1 MTGEPRIIKK
11 YANRRLYD
19 TGSSQSITL
28 QDVRDLIGAGHHVQ
42 VVEAKSGRDVTRSV
56 LLQIVADQELLG
68 RPVLSNEFLESM
80 IRVNSNPMRDLTRG
94 YLERVM
100 THLESQQDSVERAWS
115 STLKSSGLEDL
126 GQMSPL
132 APFRQF
138 QKKMFEVWSSALTPK
153 LREDAGDEAADD
165 ADGDGSNKPGA

>member
-1 MTGEPRIIKK
+1 MTAEPRIIKK

-19 TGSSQSITL
+19 TGASQSITL

-42 VVEAKSGRDVTRSV
+42 VVEAKTGRDVTRSV
-56 LLQIVADQELLG
+56 LLQIVADQEMLG

-94 YLERVM
+94 YLEKVM
-100 THLESQQDSVERAWS
+100 THIESQQDSVERAWA
-115 STLKSSGLEDL
+115 STLKSTGLEEL
-126 GQMSPL
+126 GSMSPL

-138 QKKMFEVWSSALTPK
+138 QKKMFEVWSAALTPG
-153 LREDAGDEAADD
+153 LRSEPDVDGDEEK
-165 ADGDGSNKPGA
+165 SR